1 MHAGAEPAYP
11 FCRPFQCVNST
22 AKKGIPNP
30 ATTSVVVATPKK
42 SFRLDMFQISYL
54 PADSPRQTLRSTRPA
69 GSDRLRRPSAAPPPP
84 QRRPRELDLAREY
97 RSAYDLRPGLELRH
111 LYPDEAD
118 ESSPLMAGIQASSSD

>member
-84 QRRPRELDLAREY
+84 QRRPREPPAPWLGLALDKLVW
-97 RSAYDLRPGLELRH
+97 LGLV
-111 LYPDEAD
+111 
-118 ESSPLMAGIQASSSD
+118 